1 MCIHRFVSD
10 NRCDGC
16 GVIGIYEEG
25 EPPSYPQIIR
35 STSKMI
41 PGAQHPYPFVGNL
54 TRVWVGWFATKKD
67 YWVRIAFA
75 DATGKTYERDRMDL
89 TWQGA
94 EDVYDHLLRQIGGLG
109 VEPELSQLLSIG
121 YSFG

>member
-1 MCIHRFVSD
+1 
-10 NRCDGC
+10 
-16 GVIGIYEEG
+16 
-25 EPPSYPQIIR
+25 
-35 STSKMI
+35 MI

-75 DATGKTYERDRMDL
+75 DATGKTYERDRMGL